1 MVQLAGR
8 SPVDSLAKPLLSDTS
23 SSSTAGNISP
33 RSAGTFDR
41 SPVRMLPPAGPSA
54 AAAHTHHNISGS
66 PPQHHHHSH
75 QQPPHARQAQSHSS
89 SVQHHHHHHHPS
101 SLFTRWCTVTSQ
113 GARLT
118 LPDSGICLT
127 VPEGAVEP
135 GTAVDMFISVIHD
148 TKSHPQ
154 LDAAHAEEEEAG
166 RTLLSPVVLC
176 GSAGGA
182 AVPLRKPVVVSFP
195 HVAAL
200 RHGNWT
206 VSVVSTEDDGDTWV
220 ELATLGQETINTPI
234 YTQLD
239 LATCHI
245 VSDSLAGWA
254 LLGRPPPTLPAYK
267 SLRIAAF
274 AQEFASAPAT
284 DLTVRLYCVQDTEE
298 AVRHVVETEKQ
309 FGGRL
314 LDRPATCLLRSGGQ
328 NLQLW
333 LDRLSEGWAIAP
345 GAAALQEVPFAHL
358 WSNSNPNLHCSF
370 TLKNSKATATA
381 TTGAVSAAS
390 TRKLALQVTVSQ
402 EGNPNRAQLRV
413 NTSIVTAAMPEKPPA
428 RAGSSSG
435 SSSDS
440 YGSSSGAAAPFRLPG
455 RTKEALGR
463 LLDKPVAG
471 GNDWRLLAERLNIHR
486 YTAFYASR
494 SSPTEA
500 ILNLWEARNR
510 ESSAIQGLVA
520 ILRGMGR
527 MDCVH
532 LLEHDLQLE

>member
-1 MVQLAGR
+1 V
-8 SPVDSLAKPLLSDTS
+8 S
-23 SSSTAGNISP
+23 
-33 RSAGTFDR
+33 
-41 SPVRMLPPAGPSA
+41 
-54 AAAHTHHNISGS
+54 
-66 PPQHHHHSH
+66 
-75 QQPPHARQAQSHSS
+75 
-89 SVQHHHHHHHPS
+89 
-101 SLFTRWCTVTSQ
+101 SQ

-118 LPDSGICLT
+118 LPDSGISLT

-135 GTAVDMFISVIHD
+135 GTTRDMFISVIHD
-148 TKSHPQ
+148 TKSHPR
-154 LDAAHAEEEEAG
+154 LADDAGDNTEG
-166 RTLLSPVVLC
+166 RTLLSPVILC
-176 GSAGGA
+176 GSAGGSGA
-182 AVPLRKPVVVSFP
+182 AVALRKPVVVSFP

-206 VSVVSTEDDGDTWV
+206 VSVVSTEDDGDTWS
-220 ELATLGQETINTPI
+220 ELVTLGQETINTPI

-254 LLGRPPPTLPAYK
+254 LLGRPSPTLPAYK
-267 SLRIAAF
+267 ALRIAAF
-274 AQEFASAPAT
+274 AQEVSAPAA
-284 DLTVRLYCVQDTEE
+284 DLTVRLYCLQDTEE
-298 AVRHVVETEKQ
+298 AVRHVIETEKQ

-314 LDRPATCLLRSGGQ
+314 LDRPAPCLLRSGGQ
-328 NLQLW
+328 NLQLRM
-333 LDRLSEGWAIAP
+333 DRLNEGWSIQP
-345 GAAALQEVPFAHL
+345 GASLQEVPFNHL

-370 TLKNSKATATA
+370 TLKNNKAGPAA
-381 TTGAVSAAS
+381 AAS
-390 TRKLALQVTVSQ
+390 TPSQVSSSRKLSLQVTICQ
-402 EGNPNRAQLRV
+402 EGNPNRCQLRV
-413 NTSIVTAAMPEKPPA
+413 STSIVAAAVGGSNRGNDDKT
-428 RAGSSSG
+428 RTGSSSG

-440 YGSSSGAAAPFRLPG
+440 YGSGSGTVFRLPA
-455 RTKEALGR
+455 RTKESLGR

-494 SSPTEA
+494 ASPTEA

-510 ESSAIQGLVA
+510 ESSAIQGLLG

>member
-1 MVQLAGR
+1 MVLLPGR
-8 SPVDSLAKPLLSDTS
+8 SPVDSLVKPLLSDTS

-41 SPVRMLPPAGPSA
+41 SPVRMLPPSSSSA
-54 AAAHTHHNISGS
+54 SAHMGYNNNNSSNS
-66 PPQHHHHSH
+66 PP
-75 QQPPHARQAQSHSS
+75 P
-89 SVQHHHHHHHPS
+89 HHHHHHHHQQQQRQAQTHPS
-101 SLFTRWCTVTSQ
+101 GLFTRWCSVSSQ

-118 LPDSGICLT
+118 LPDSGISLT

-135 GTAVDMFISVIHD
+135 GTTRDMFISVIHD
-148 TKSHPQ
+148 TQSHPR
-154 LDAAHAEEEEAG
+154 LADDADAEG

-176 GSAGGA
+176 GSANGTC
-182 AVPLRKPVVVSFP
+182 VPLRKPVVVSFP

-206 VSVVSTEDDGDTWV
+206 VSVVSTENDGDTWS
-220 ELATLGQETINTPI
+220 ELVTLCQETINTEI

-254 LLGRPPPTLPAYK
+254 LVGRPSPTLPAYK

-274 AQEFASAPAT
+274 AQAEVSAPAA

-314 LDRPATCLLRSGGQ
+314 LDRPAPCLLRSGGQ
-328 NLQLW
+328 NLHLR
-333 LDRLSEGWAIAP
+333 LDRISDGWSVQP
-345 GAAALQEVPFAHL
+345 GASLQEVPFNHL

-370 TLKNSKATATA
+370 TLKNSKASSAASGTS
-381 TTGAVSAAS
+381 AVSS
-390 TRKLALQVTVSQ
+390 TRKLGLQVTVGQ
-402 EGNPNRAQLRV
+402 EGNPNRCQLRV
-413 NTSIVTAAMPEKPPA
+413 NTSIVAAAVGSSGRGGDDKVPPV
-428 RAGSSSG
+428 RTGSSSG

-440 YGSSSGAAAPFRLPG
+440 YGSGSGAVFRLPA
-455 RTKEALGR
+455 RTKESLGR

-494 SSPTEA
+494 ASPTEA

>member
-1 MVQLAGR
+1 VGG
-8 SPVDSLAKPLLSDTS
+8 V
-23 SSSTAGNISP
+23 
-33 RSAGTFDR
+33 
-41 SPVRMLPPAGPSA
+41 
-54 AAAHTHHNISGS
+54 HHL
-66 PPQHHHHSH
+66 
-75 QQPPHARQAQSHSS
+75 
-89 SVQHHHHHHHPS
+89 HHHHPS
-101 SLFTRWCTVTSQ
+101 SLFTRWCAVTSQ

-118 LPDSGICLT
+118 LPDSGISLT

-135 GTAVDMFISVIHD
+135 GTTLDMFISVIHD
-148 TKSHPQ
+148 TKSHPR
-154 LDAAHAEEEEAG
+154 LDAASCSADEEEEG
-166 RTLLSPVVLC
+166 RVTLLSPVVLC
-176 GSAGGA
+176 GSAGGGGGA
-182 AVPLRKPVVVSFP
+182 AAPQLRKPVVVSFP

-206 VSVVSTEDDGDTWV
+206 VSVVSTEDDGDTWAEV
-220 ELATLGQETINTPI
+220 ATLGQETINTPI

-245 VSDSLAGWA
+245 VSDGLAGWA
-254 LLGRPPPTLPAYK
+254 LLGRPSPTLPAYK

-274 AQEFASAPAT
+274 AQEFASVPAT

-328 NLQLW
+328 NLQLR
-333 LDRLSEGWAIAP
+333 LDRLSDDWSVAP
-345 GAAALQEVPFAHL
+345 GAAAVQEVPFGHL
-358 WSNSNPNLHCSF
+358 WSSSNPNLHCSF
-370 TLKNSKATATA
+370 ALKNSKATTTA
-381 TTGAVSAAS
+381 ALSSGSVSSS
-390 TRKLALQVTVSQ
+390 TRKLSLQVTVSQ

-413 NTSIVTAAMPEKPPA
+413 NTSIVTAATAAKP
-428 RAGSSSG
+428 AGSSSG

-440 YGSSSGAAAPFRLPG
+440 YSSSSGGAAAPFRLPG

-494 SSPTEA
+494 ASPTEA